1 MVAPHAWCEVLCRSR
16 AIVGVAPQSVS
27 TLCGALRRS
36 VTAPLFAPH
45 NVVRSLFACTWMSI
59 LRIEPSSSRACA
71 ASRTQRSRA
80 PRLGRV
86 HVDVPSRSADPS
98 DRTSSSRAS
107 AASCAAL
114 RLRPVCAV
122 ALGRSRSKEPR
133 SPSWPR
139 ARGCAFAVHRSVG
152 SNLARVSSLCG
163 VLRRAAT
170 APSVRRRAW
179 EVALKGAALQG
190 VSPSALDSSS
200 CRLLGRDAGPCTL
213 RSRCARARLPQW
225 RCRPPPLWSLPRR
238 RSPPSVF
245 LFRHVK
251 DVPPLARQCGTL
263 SGCAYA
269 SALVCGGVSCVCP
282 VRCRRAGLFSV
293 RRWSYH
299 SSRAALARARAY
311 SLRRFLYRVTATTAQ
326 TRERAVTKLR
336 SVSDSL

>member
-1 MVAPHAWCEVLCRSR
+1 M
-16 AIVGVAPQSVS
+16 
-27 TLCGALRRS
+27 
-36 VTAPLFAPH
+36 
-45 NVVRSLFACTWMSI
+45 
-59 LRIEPSSSRACA
+59 
-71 ASRTQRSRA
+71 
-80 PRLGRV
+80 
-86 HVDVPSRSADPS
+86 
-98 DRTSSSRAS
+98 
-107 AASCAAL
+107 
-114 RLRPVCAV
+114 
-122 ALGRSRSKEPR
+122 
-133 SPSWPR
+133 
-139 ARGCAFAVHRSVG
+139 
-152 SNLARVSSLCG
+152 CG

-299 SSRAALARARAY
+299 SSRAPHWRAREPILCDGF
-311 SLRRFLYRVTATTAQ
+311 STESQPPRHRPE
-326 TRERAVTKLR
+326 REPLR
-336 SVSDSL
+336 SYAACQIPYENETWRLR